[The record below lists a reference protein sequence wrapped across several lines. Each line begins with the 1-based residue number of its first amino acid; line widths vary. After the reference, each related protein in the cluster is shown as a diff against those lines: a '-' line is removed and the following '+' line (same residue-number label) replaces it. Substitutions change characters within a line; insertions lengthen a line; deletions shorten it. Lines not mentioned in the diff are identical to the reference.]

1 MMRVLMLGWEFP
13 PFISG
18 GLGTACYGLT
28 KALSA
33 AGTDVT
39 FVLPKPVTAPYSSQS
54 RDVPTSQEAPASSA
68 DAFVFNGNA
77 APAEPETPAVRE
89 LRLAD
94 FEHVSFRTVDAIGTD
109 PYARPGNGHTSPQP
123 VAQPAKADV
132 QGQNRLDAFTQPT
145 NAFARPVASASPAP
159 TSPPPHRPLPAN
171 GTTMSSNGT
180 AAASEAPVDLFGE
193 VDRYATQVVELARNE
208 AFDVVHGHDWMTFP
222 AAMAVAAATG
232 RPLVVHVHS
241 TEFDRSP
248 SAINDRIYDIER
260 RAMHAAMRVI
270 AVSHFTKALLVEQ
283 YGVPADRV
291 EVVYNAIDV
300 PTSKTVAGKRIDAF
314 DPERYD
320 IKPDDK
326 IVLFLGR
333 ITQQKGP
340 EYFIAAAKQVLMVLS
355 DVKFVMAGSG
365 DLVKRTV
372 EMAAQAGIG
381 HKLIFTGFL
390 RGDDVDAVYQAAD
403 LYVMPS
409 VSEPFGI
416 ATLEA
421 AAHGVPVIV
430 SKQSGVSEVLD
441 NVLKVDFWDTTE
453 LANKIVN
460 VLKRPVLGRTMS
472 ERTTI
477 EVKKLTWADAAA
489 ATEKVYEDVVEL
501 VP

>member
-33 AGTDVT
+33 AGTDVI
-39 FVLPKPVTAPYSSQS
+39 FVLPKPVTAPYSSNA
-54 RDVPTSQEAPASSA
+54 RDVQPSFETFSRGSGPQQPYVPGRTAPAS
-68 DAFVFNGNA
+68 
-77 APAEPETPAVRE
+77 APTMAGTRE
-89 LRLAD
+89 LRLD
-94 FEHVSFRTVDAIGTD
+94 EFENVSFRTVDAVGLE
-109 PYARPGNGHTSPQP
+109 PYSRPGDAVAAPVAPSAFVQP
-123 VAQPAKADV
+123 VIDRAAPAKA
-132 QGQNRLDAFTQPT
+132 A
-145 NAFARPVASASPAP
+145 PAP
-159 TSPPPHRPLPAN
+159 GGETRVAAAAAAKPAYVAN
-171 GTTMSSNGT
+171 G
-180 AAASEAPVDLFGE
+180 AAHGPVDVFGE
-193 VDRYATQVVELARNE
+193 VDRYAKQVADLARSE
-208 AFDVVHGHDWMTFP
+208 AFDVVHAHDWMTFP
-222 AAMAVAAATG
+222 AAMAVSAATG
-232 RPLVVHVHS
+232 RPLVAHVHS

-248 SAINDRIYDIER
+248 DAINDRIYDIER
-260 RAMHAAMRVI
+260 RAMHAAMKVI
-270 AVSHFTKALLVEQ
+270 AVSHMTKALIVER
-283 YGVPADRV
+283 YGVSPERI
-291 EVVYNAIDV
+291 EVIYNAIDV
-300 PTSKTVAGKRIDAF
+300 PTTKTVAGKRIDSF

-340 EYFIAAAKQVLMVLS
+340 EYFVSAAKQVLTVMS
-355 DVKFVMAGSG
+355 DVKFVMAGTG
-365 DLVKRTV
+365 DLVRRTV
-372 EMAAQAGIG
+372 EMAAQSGIG

-421 AAHGVPVIV
+421 ASHGVPVIV
-430 SKQSGVSEVLD
+430 SKQSGVTEVLE
-441 NVLKVDFWDTTE
+441 NVMKVDFWDTTE

-460 VLKRPVLGRTMS
+460 VLKRPVLGKTMS
-472 ERTTI
+472 ERTSF
-477 EVKKLTWADAAA
+477 EVKKLTWADAAIA
-489 ATEKVYEDVVEL
+489 CERVYEDAVEL

>member
-1 MMRVLMLGWEFP
+1 MRVLMLGWEFP

-33 AGTDVT
+33 AGTDVI

-54 RDVPTSQEAPASSA
+54 RDVQRMESPAPSTWQPGEAFPADDDSSSLP
-68 DAFVFNGNA
+68 VS
-77 APAEPETPAVRE
+77 TRE
-89 LRLAD
+89 LRLD
-94 FEHVSFRTVDAIGTD
+94 EFEHVSFRTVNAIGTD
-109 PYARPGNGHTSPQP
+109 PYARPADRPATPSSFPRGP
-123 VAQPAKADV
+123 VPM
-132 QGQNRLDAFTQPT
+132 TPP
-145 NAFARPVASASPAP
+145 RPVVGPANSIAAPAP
-159 TSPPPHRPLPAN
+159 TMVPT
-171 GTTMSSNGT
+171 GTS
-180 AAASEAPVDLFGE
+180 AASEAPVDLFVE
-193 VDRYATQVVELARNE
+193 VDRYAKQIVEMARGE
-208 AFDVVHGHDWMTFP
+208 SFDVVHAHDWMTFP

-232 RPLVVHVHS
+232 RPLVVHIHS
-241 TEFDRSP
+241 TEFDRSGT
-248 SAINDRIYDIER
+248 AVDERIYDIER
-260 RAMHAAMRVI
+260 RAMRAAMRVI
-270 AVSHFTKALLVEQ
+270 AVSHLTKSICVEQ
-283 YGVPADRV
+283 YGVSADRI
-291 EVVYNAIDV
+291 EVIYNAIDV
-300 PTSKTVAGKRIDAF
+300 PASKTVAGKRTDAF

-340 EYFIAAAKQVLMVLS
+340 EYFVAAAKQVLAVLS
-355 DVKFVMAGSG
+355 DVKFVMAGTG

-372 EMAAQAGIG
+372 ELAANSGIG

-409 VSEPFGI
+409 VSEPFGL

-430 SKQSGVSEVLD
+430 SKQSGVSEVLE
-441 NVLKVDFWDTTE
+441 NVMKVDFWDTPE

-472 ERTTI
+472 ERTRL
-477 EVKKLTWADAAA
+477 EVKKLTWSDAAA
-489 ATEKVYEDVVEL
+489 AIEGVYADVVEL
-501 VP
+501 VR